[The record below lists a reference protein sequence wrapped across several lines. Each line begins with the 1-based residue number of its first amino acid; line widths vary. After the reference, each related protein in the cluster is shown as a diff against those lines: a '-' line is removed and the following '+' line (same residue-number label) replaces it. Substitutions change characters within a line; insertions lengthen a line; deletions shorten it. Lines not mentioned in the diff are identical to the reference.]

1 MVYAEINA
9 ASNVNEPKNEDEEE
23 KKRMKHILN
32 LCFKSIFQNITL
44 NPNIVKAYSS
54 WF

>member
-23 KKRMKHILN
+23 KTYETHFESL
-32 LCFKSIFQNITL
+32 L
-44 NPNIVKAYSS
+44 
-54 WF
+54 